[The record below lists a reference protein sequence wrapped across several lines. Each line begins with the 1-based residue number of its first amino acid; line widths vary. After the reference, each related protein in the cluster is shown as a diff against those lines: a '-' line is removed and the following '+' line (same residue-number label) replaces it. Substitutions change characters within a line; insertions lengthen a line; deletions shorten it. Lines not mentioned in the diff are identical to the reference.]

1 MLKTMIAVDEIPQD
15 LLLPVRQDDSIG
27 CVCRKILAGQ
37 LSIVL
42 NHQENALHRDD
53 PEALHEVRMAVRRMR
68 TCLRVMEPYIGEDIV
83 NRLLPGMKKTGSTL
97 GKVRDIDSFIIWLS
111 KIREY
116 LHFKVRVAID
126 AIENKYVEV
135 RNQKQQMVIDE
146 LEGESYQDW
155 MQALLEY
162 LHTEFDAES
171 ASKSLHVEAPNML
184 GYLLSYVRA
193 TTKDAS
199 AASFKKLHKLRVRC
213 KWLRYF
219 CEFFNDAYGG
229 NLKPVIKEIKALQSE
244 LGIVQDHT
252 RDIKLLKANQNEL
265 ANELVCVDEKSI
277 TAVIQFLTRHR
288 RNTRKRFKK
297 IWKDFA
303 AKPNQKHLKRKF
315 GDFPAIAET
324 PAQSPSD

>member
-15 LLLPVRQDDSIG
+15 LFLPVSQDDSIG

-37 LSIVL
+37 LAIVL
-42 NHQENALHRDD
+42 DHQDGALHSDG
-53 PEALHEVRMAVRRMR
+53 PEDLHEVRMAVRRMR

-111 KIREY
+111 KIRDY

-126 AIENKYVEV
+126 AIENKYIEA
-135 RNQKQQMVIDE
+135 RNQKQQMVINE

-162 LHTEFDAES
+162 LHTEFDDES
-171 ASKSLHVEAPNML
+171 ASKPLHVEAPNML
-184 GYLLSYVRA
+184 GFLLSYVRA

-277 TAVIQFLTRHR
+277 AAVIQFLTRHR

-297 IWKDFA
+297 IWENFS
-303 AKPNQKHLKRKF
+303 AKPNQKHLKKKF
-315 GDFPAIAET
+315 GDFPAIEET